1 MTKKKTRVDTVAG
14 NQEAFANAT
23 KVIKPP
29 KELNDKEL
37 FYWEYIVEARPIN
50 DWTRIDLMHAW
61 NLAKLMSLQEDTYN
75 DLDSEGRTIKNDRGT
90 PIDNPAIS
98 RLDKLTRL
106 VLAASA
112 KLKIHA
118 EATVGE
124 SRDMA
129 KRSTSQRRA
138 KAKIE
143 KADNLIARPLN

>member
-1 MTKKKTRVDTVAG
+1 MKKKKTRVDTVAG
-14 NQEAFANAT
+14 EQEAFANAL
-23 KVIKPP
+23 KIIKPP
-29 KELNDKEL
+29 KELSKKEL
-37 FYWEYIVEARPIN
+37 FYWEYIIEARPIN
-50 DWTRIDLMHAW
+50 EWTRIDLMHAW
-61 NLAKLMSLQEDTYN
+61 NLAKLMSLQEDTYK
-75 DLDSEGRTIKNDRGT
+75 DLASEGRTIKNDRGT

-129 KRSTSQRRA
+129 KRSTAQRNA
-138 KAKIE
+138 KSKLSTV
-143 KADNLIARPLN
+143 DGLIARPLH